1 MVVNGGRG
9 ILATSMANR
18 RSGYA
23 EMRNLLLSRRSQE
36 LLVVVGCRWPFVSA
50 AVMRVARPAME
61 FVYGVMGGRD
71 QGLRDYKSRADSSGR
86 KVIWG
91 PLPVGLTYAHARE
104 LNDGA
109 DSRAPPARMLRL
121 ACAGCLCGA
130 MGMQLCSDRR
140 SQPAQH
146 SPGLGCMNMC
156 IHVYE
161 GKPRCALSSYV
172 YIACRCHGLFLHC
185 ASTCCIDRP
194 GSVWHNAA
202 PTQPT

>member
-1 MVVNGGRG
+1 LSTFALNINPGFACSIARLGLPCRLVGTLVGAEFGPLAVLLVCLKRWGRDSLVVNGGRG

-50 AVMRVARPAME
+50 AVMRVARPSLE

-71 QGLRDYKSRADSSGR
+71 RGLRDYKSRADSSGR

-91 PLPVGLTYAHARE
+91 PLPVGLTCAHARE

-140 SQPAQH
+140 SQPA
-146 SPGLGCMNMC
+146 
-156 IHVYE
+156 
-161 GKPRCALSSYV
+161 
-172 YIACRCHGLFLHC
+172 
-185 ASTCCIDRP
+185 
-194 GSVWHNAA
+194 
-202 PTQPT
+202 